1 VLASEVDT
9 FADRAARITVPVLIY
24 YSSTDPIVAPE
35 GSLMLAEK
43 VGSADV
49 TIRNWEG
56 LKHEILN
63 EPERDEVI
71 AGMLDWLDAH
81 VEHGG

>member
-1 VLASEVDT
+1 M
-9 FADRAARITVPVLIY
+9 

-35 GSLMLAEK
+35 GSVMLAER
-43 VGSADV
+43 VGSDDV

-56 LKHEILN
+56 LRHEILN

-71 AGMLDWLDAH
+71 AEMLDWLDAH
-81 VEHGG
+81 VEGGG